1 MANQQIE
8 LTTIA
13 SFLSALGGVIHSYAQ
28 TGNIETGHKHAVNDS
43 LKEVLRMSVENEQKK
58 LLAPVNG
65 HKETVVLTNFLTSFA
80 DALEEFV
87 QNAVIPPNYQTDL
100 KTKLKEL
107 LGLGE

>member
-13 SFLSALGGVIHSYAQ
+13 SFLTALGSVIQSYAH
-28 TGNIETGHKHAVNDS
+28 TGNIEAGLKHVVNDA

-65 HKETVVLTNFLTSFA
+65 HKETVVFVNFLTSFA

-87 QNAVIPPNYQTDL
+87 QKAIIPPNYQTDL

-107 LGLGE
+107 LALGQ